1 MYIQMGRGHFTAQ
14 RYRQER
20 HSQSSL
26 PQETRM
32 ADSAREAT
40 SLLMQRADPRAVN
53 AQPAFESPPGNDP
66 VMGSDDA
73 PANEWF
79 E

>member
-1 MYIQMGRGHFTAQ
+1 
-14 RYRQER
+14 
-20 HSQSSL
+20 
-26 PQETRM
+26 
-32 ADSAREAT
+32 
-40 SLLMQRADPRAVN
+40 MQRADPRTVD